1 MNQKKWPTLLVT
13 ITAAAIIGLG
23 FNLYQGNSIAGT
35 IALAAV
41 ALIAMIKTLAKMDL
55 ALDEEPLE
63 DENRLLSEAEITEIK
78 SAAWRPEAHSWIA
91 EKLFEQ
97 NGAMTLLDYKELIK
111 VQRDAVLKHEENQRE
126 KARQDFIR
134 HLRTQIKTD

>member
-63 DENRLLSEAEITEIK
+63 DENRLLSEIG
-78 SAAWRPEAHSWIA
+78 RAH
-91 EKLFEQ
+91 
-97 NGAMTLLDYKELIK
+97 
-111 VQRDAVLKHEENQRE
+111 V
-126 KARQDFIR
+126 
-134 HLRTQIKTD
+134 